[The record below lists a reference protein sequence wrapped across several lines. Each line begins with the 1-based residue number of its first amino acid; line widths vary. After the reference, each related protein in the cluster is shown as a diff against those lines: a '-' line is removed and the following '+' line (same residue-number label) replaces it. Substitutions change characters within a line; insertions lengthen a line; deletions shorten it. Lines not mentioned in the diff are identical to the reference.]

1 VRFGVSALADPE
13 VDVVVVGSGAAGLA
27 AALTAREQGAR
38 VVVAESESVVGGAS
52 RLSAGMVI
60 GAGPRVQ
67 QAAGLHDDPEGL
79 YHEYMLATQYLIKP
93 GLVRRIAFES
103 GPTIDWLVELGVR
116 IFGEVMQ
123 GGGERVPR
131 SHVPNGGDQ
140 PGGQHLVDVLYRR
153 CRERGIEVALG
164 NRVERL
170 LRRGDAVSGIT
181 IAGEDLEAGAV
192 VLATGGFGANRELI
206 AEHLPSLAQYGDLV
220 FYIGPDSSR
229 GDALGL
235 AEQVGANTVGHDVY
249 IPLLTPRLD
258 TREFGAYM
266 PGWLLLLGPD
276 GRRFSDETAPYG
288 QTYGLVRAAGDVV
301 YGLFDSQTLADNGSP
316 RLPTFKPDFPAGSG
330 GPPNIWT
337 PDAVQRYV
345 DSGAVVEAETLGD
358 LADRLGLRRA
368 AVAGAVARYNELASA
383 GHDRDFG
390 KPARFLRAV
399 EKPPFYGVEIRPS
412 TLGITCYGIEIDD
425 EAHVLN
431 ACSREIEGLF
441 AAGECVGGVLGT
453 RYMGSG
459 NSIATCL
466 VFGRTAGRSAAA
478 HALRARSASGVA

>member
-1 VRFGVSALADPE
+1 MSAARGGE

-27 AALTAREQGAR
+27 AALTAQEQGAR

-60 GAGPRVQ
+60 GADTELQR
-67 QAAGLHDDPEGL
+67 AAQLHDDPGGL
-79 YHEYMLATQYLIKP
+79 YQEYMLANQYLIKP
-93 GLVRRIAFES
+93 GLVRRMAYES
-103 GPTIDWLVELGVR
+103 GPAIDWLVELGVR
-116 IFGEVMQ
+116 FFPEVMQ

-131 SHVPNGGDQ
+131 SHVPDGGDQ
-140 PGGQHLVDVLYRR
+140 PGGQHIIDVLYRR

-164 NRVERL
+164 NRVDHL
-170 LRRGDAVSGIT
+170 LRRDGVVTGVVAGGD
-181 IAGEDLEAGAV
+181 DLEAGAV
-192 VLATGGFGANRELI
+192 VLATGGFGANSALI
-206 AEHLPSLAQYGDLV
+206 AEHLPSLAHYGDLV
-220 FYIGPDSSR
+220 FYIGPDGSR
-229 GDALGL
+229 GDALAL
-235 AEQVGANTVGHDVY
+235 ADEVGANTVGHDVY

-276 GRRFSDETAPYG
+276 GRRFCDETAPYG

-337 PDAVQRYV
+337 ADAVQRYV
-345 DSGAVVEAETLGD
+345 DSGAVVQAETLAE
-358 LADRLGLRRA
+358 LADRLGVREA
-368 AVAGAVARYNELASA
+368 AVAGAVARYNAFAAS
-383 GHDRDFG
+383 GDDRDFG

-399 EKPPFYGVEIRPS
+399 QQPPFYGVEIRPS

-425 EAHVLN
+425 EGHVLDP
-431 ACSREIEGLF
+431 CSNEIEGLF
-441 AAGECVGGVLGT
+441 AAGECAGGVLGT
-453 RYMGSG
+453 RYLGSG
-459 NSIATCL
+459 NSIANSL

-478 HALRARSASGVA
+478 YALEGQSRDGE